1 MKIVLKIILAIILIF
16 AAFGFYTNFN
26 NEGEGE
32 KYIGIGVLL
41 FAFVLMPLFIYNRY
55 KGKDLTQ
62 YSLDNML
69 NEIEKNK
76 KEKRK

>member
-1 MKIVLKIILAIILIF
+1 MKTILRIILVINLIF
-16 AAFGFYTNFN
+16 VGFGFYTNFN

-32 KYIGIGVLL
+32 KFIGIGVLM
-41 FAFVLMPLFIYNRY
+41 FAFVLMPLFIYHRY
-55 KGKDLTQ
+55 KGRDLTQ

-76 KEKRK
+76 EQKRK

>member
-1 MKIVLKIILAIILIF
+1 MKTVLRIVLIIIVVIV
-16 AAFGFYTNFN
+16 AFGFYTNYN
-26 NEGEGE
+26 TEGEGE
-32 KYIGIGVLL
+32 KLIGIGVLM
-41 FAFVLMPLFIYNRY
+41 FAFVLMPLFIYHRY
-55 KGKDLTQ
+55 KGRDLSN

>member
-1 MKIVLKIILAIILIF
+1 MKTILRIVLIINLILVG
-16 AAFGFYTNFN
+16 FGFYTNFN

-32 KYIGIGVLL
+32 KFIGIGVLM
-41 FAFVLMPLFIYNRY
+41 FAFILMPLFIYHRY
-55 KGKDLTQ
+55 KGKDLSN

-76 KEKRK
+76 EKKRK

>member
-1 MKIVLKIILAIILIF
+1 MKTILRIVFVIILILVG
-16 AAFGFYTNFN
+16 FGFYTNFN

-32 KYIGIGVLL
+32 KFIGIGVLM
-41 FAFVLMPLFIYNRY
+41 FAFILMPLFIYHRY
-55 KGKDLTQ
+55 KGRDLTQ

-76 KEKRK
+76 EKKRK

>member
-1 MKIVLKIILAIILIF
+1 MKTILRIVLVIILIF
-16 AAFGFYTNFN
+16 VGFGFYTNLT

-32 KYIGIGVLL
+32 KFIGIGVLM
-41 FAFVLMPLFIYNRY
+41 FAFILMPLFIYHRY

-76 KEKRK
+76 EKKRK